1 MEIQTIQIV
10 TLIKLIFSFF
20 IGSIPFAVIVGRVAG
35 KDIRREG
42 SGNPGATNV
51 YRVVGPL
58 AGIIVLILDF
68 SKSFIPVIALGE
80 GDREG
85 VMCGLF
91 AVMGHIFSPFLK
103 GRGGKGVASFL
114 GALFGTHWMAGLSF
128 LIPFIIMVWITR
140 FVSLGSLVGGGIATS
155 YVILYMRDDYIIPL
169 AFAITYFIIVA
180 RHYDNIR
187 RLFKGEERK
196 FSIGGGN
203 PTQ

>member
-1 MEIQTIQIV
+1 MQIETI
-10 TLIKLIFSFF
+10 IKFIFSFF
-20 IGSIPFAVIVGRVAG
+20 LGSIPFAVIVGKVAG

-58 AGIIVLILDF
+58 AGLIVLILDF
-68 SKSFIPVIALGE
+68 SKSFLPVIFWGGGE
-80 GDREG
+80 REG
-85 VMCGLF
+85 VICGTF

-114 GALFGTHWMAGLSF
+114 GVLFGIHWTAGISF
-128 LIPFIIMVWITR
+128 ILPFVIMVWITR

-155 YVILYMRDDYIIPL
+155 YVILYMRGDYIIPL
-169 AFAITYFIIVA
+169 AFTITYFIIVA

-187 RLFKGEERK
+187 RLFKEEERK
-196 FSIGGGN
+196 FSIGGGKS
-203 PTQ
+203 